1 MRLFI
6 PFFLLGCF
14 LFFSG
19 CSEKPSV
26 FTKKIEKDTGALS
39 IKNTSAFL
47 GAVTIGNILEHEIFV
62 QASGGL
68 DLYNLNVNLVTSD
81 DFTFAGGTYPGTGGT
96 CGSTLNSG
104 DVCKIVVRFEPTKIS
119 SQSAQFNFTFS
130 DSLASRSYSYLL
142 TADSHPILTFEYGSS
157 YDFGNKFVGSSTD
170 LKIKISNT
178 GRVIAQNI
186 TINNMS
192 APFSFKGGSY
202 PGTGGDCGS
211 QLSPGQNCSIII
223 NYSPVSRGQHLQDI
237 VLNYLNNGRTEGN
250 TLHLIAWGFTPA
262 VLSFTSS
269 SDDFGTVASGYA
281 HTKTFT
287 LTHTSGDVAAN
298 LIALTGLTAPFSRTG
313 GTCGSVLT
321 IDQHSCTI
329 IVTINSPLSSDW
341 STPFNLS
348 YYNGIQTIT
357 ATKTLTASTRIKPTL
372 SFSISG
378 NYDFGAVTRNT
389 TSNATLT
396 VTYVSGEIPA
406 TNLTFSTLAAPFSF
420 NGGTCGTTL
429 SSGTC
434 TKNIKFSPTGNYK
447 NPTILPELQV
457 SYNDTLST
465 INAPVIY
472 LKGSSDA
479 LLSNSSGSFS
489 STVTGTSTEKSIT
502 IFNYSG
508 TSAINI
514 SARALSAPF
523 AFKGG
528 NYPGT
533 GGNCGTTLAPAAP
546 GTTYSS
552 CTIVLLFSPTQEI
565 TSTQNLILDYN
576 NGVQDTTLSI
586 SLSGTGAPA
595 AMLSIENKSYP
606 ATGLNSEVPA
616 LSRVKVTNT
625 GTVTATSMLLTL
637 PAGFIYRGGSYPG
650 TNGTC
655 SLSYSL
661 SGGSSC
667 YIDLLFKPTIAKNYF
682 ETATMS
688 YNNGATTTSATFTLD
703 GIGENHSELYLSRYD
718 TLNFPGTIYV
728 GSSVTQTI
736 QLGHGGSLVYATDIL
751 VSTSS
756 ADFSVISSTCP
767 SMMING
773 EVCTLTVR
781 FAPGS
786 SGAKSATLNVNYQV
800 NGVPMTETRTLTGTG
815 YDPAV
820 LTFSETTWNFG
831 AQAINTS
838 VDKVITVTKS
848 GYPTLYANT
857 VTAGSLAGTGF
868 QYKGGTYPGS
878 GGNCPTAFPATYT
891 SCTVVLTFTPTSYAT
906 YNAQFK
912 LTYNNGYTSVNS
924 ILPLSGTGKAKL
936 TFNLSTY
943 DFGQIIQSTNS
954 EKTITIS
961 NPGPTTFTNLSKPI
975 LTAPFSY
982 KGGVHPGTGGTCQ
995 TSLASNQSCT
1005 LVIVFAPT
1013 TTGVQSQSLT
1023 FTYDDG
1029 FIANA
1034 QSSATLQGEG
1044 IAQAII
1050 GLSDGNPFNFGT
1062 TNINGTIN
1070 KTFTLTNS
1078 GSVSGTNVALSF
1090 TSVFKFL
1097 GNDFPGTGGTC
1108 TTTISAGTSCTIVV
1122 SFTPTAA
1129 TSYIG
1134 NMTLNYDDG
1143 LRTQTESKELRGTG
1157 SAVLSLEKFLGF
1169 ITLRKF
1175 SALDLENFL
1184 NKKNYTSKIYKKIHL
1199 DDINSDGVED
1209 QLIALNRSNFS
1220 FMGISGFNSKVL
1232 YKIPNYFAEN
1242 YFQGIDVVKLPL
1254 DYNRD
1259 HLNDFL
1265 AAIYK
1270 RKDDSFELAGYTLF
1284 CARTGNVIEQF
1295 IH

>member
-1 MRLFI
+1 MKKFMTSFIFALLVLFT
-6 PFFLLGCF
+6 
-14 LFFSG
+14 G
-19 CSEKPSV
+19 CSQKPSV

-47 GAVTIGNILEHEIFV
+47 GAVTIGNTLDHEIFV

-68 DLYNLNVNLVTSD
+68 DLSNLNVTLVTSD
-81 DFTFAGGTYPGTGGT
+81 DFSFTGGTYPGTGGT
-96 CGSTLNSG
+96 CGTTLNSG
-104 DVCKIVVRFEPTKIS
+104 DICKMVIRFEPTKIS

-130 DSLASRSYSYLL
+130 DSLASRSFSYLL

-178 GRVIAQNI
+178 GRVVAENI

-192 APFSFKGGSY
+192 APFSFKGGNY

-211 QLSPGQNCSIII
+211 QLSPGQSCNIII

-269 SDDFGTVASGYA
+269 SDDFGTVASGYN
-281 HTKTFT
+281 HTKTLT

-298 LIALTGLTAPFSRTG
+298 LITLSGLTTPFSRTG
-313 GTCGSVLT
+313 GTCGTVLT

-329 IVTINSPLSSDW
+329 VVTVNSALSSDW
-341 STPFNLS
+341 STPYNLS

-357 ATKTLTASTRIKPTL
+357 ASKTLTASTRVKPTL

-389 TSNATLT
+389 TATATLT

-406 TNLTFSTLAAPFSF
+406 TNISFSALTAPFSF

-429 SSGTC
+429 SNGSC
-434 TKNIKFSPTGNYK
+434 TKIIKFSPTGNYK
-447 NPTILPELQV
+447 NPTVLPELQI
-457 SYNDTLST
+457 SYNDTLAT
-465 INAPVIY
+465 ISAPAIY

-479 LLSNSSGSFS
+479 LLTNSSGTFN
-489 STVTGTSTEKSIT
+489 STVTGSTTEKTIT
-502 IFNYSG
+502 LFNYSG
-508 TSAINI
+508 ISATTI

-528 NYPGT
+528 SYPGT
-533 GGNCGTTLAPAAP
+533 GGTCGSTFAPATA
-546 GTTYSS
+546 GTIYSS
-552 CTIVLLFSPTQEI
+552 CTIVLLFSPTQET
-565 TSTQNLILDYN
+565 TSNQNLILDFN

-595 AMLSIENKSYP
+595 AMLSIENKSFP
-606 ATGLNSEVPA
+606 TTGLNSEVA
-616 LSRVKVTNT
+616 SLTRVKVTNT
-625 GTVTATSMLLTL
+625 GTVSATSIPSLPL

-655 SLSYSL
+655 SSAL
-661 SGGSSC
+661 SGGLSC
-667 YIDLLFKPTIAKNYF
+667 YLDILFKPTVVKNYS
-682 ETATMS
+682 ETVTMS
-688 YNNGATTTSATFTLD
+688 YYNGAVTTAATFTLD
-703 GIGENHSELYLSRYD
+703 GIGENRSELYLSNFD
-718 TLNFPGTIYV
+718 TLRFPGTIYV
-728 GSSVTQTI
+728 GSSTTQTI

-751 VSTSS
+751 ISSSS
-756 ADFSVISSTCP
+756 ADFSVVSSTCP

-773 EVCTLTVR
+773 ELCTLTVR

-786 SGAKSATLNVNYQV
+786 AGDKPGTLNVNYQV
-800 NGVPMTETRTLTGTG
+800 NGVNMTESRQLAGTG

-831 AQAINTS
+831 AQPINNS
-838 VDKVITVTKS
+838 IDKVITVTKS
-848 GYPTLYANT
+848 GYPTLYGNS
-857 VTAGSLAGTGF
+857 VTPGLLAGTGF
-868 QYKGGTYPGS
+868 QYKGGTYPGT
-878 GGNCPTAFPATYT
+878 GGTCPTTFPATYST
-891 SCTVVLTFTPTSYAT
+891 CTVVLTFTPTAYTT

-912 LTYNNGYTSVNS
+912 LTYNNGITSVNS
-924 ILPLSGTGKAKL
+924 TLPLSGTGKAKL

-943 DFGQIIQSTNS
+943 DFGQIIQSTSS
-954 EKTITIS
+954 ERTITIS
-961 NPGPTTFTNLSKPI
+961 NPGPTAFSAISKPV
-975 LTAPFSY
+975 LNAPFAY
-982 KGGVHPGTGGTCQ
+982 KGGTHPGTGGTCQ

-1005 LVIVFAPT
+1005 LVIVFSPL
-1013 TTGVQSQSLT
+1013 TTGVQNQSLT

-1062 TNINGTIN
+1062 TNVNGTIN

-1078 GSVSGTNVALSF
+1078 GSVSGTNVTLSF
-1090 TSVFKFL
+1090 TSAFKFL
-1097 GNDFPGTGGTC
+1097 GTVFPGTGGTC
-1108 TTTISAGTSCTIVV
+1108 TTTLAAGSNCTIVV

-1157 SAVLSLEKFLGF
+1157 SAVLKLEKYFGL
-1169 ITLRKF
+1169 IALRKF
-1175 SALDLENFL
+1175 PVQDLENFL
-1184 NKKNYTSKIYKKIHL
+1184 NKKNYTSKIYKKMQL
-1199 DDINSDGVED
+1199 DDINGDGIED
-1209 QLIALNRSNFS
+1209 KLLSLNGSLYT
-1220 FMGISGFNSKVL
+1220 FMGISGFDSKL
-1232 YKIPNYFAEN
+1232 IFKIQNHFKKEF
-1242 YFQGIDVVKLPL
+1242 FQGMAVVKMSK
-1254 DYNRD
+1254 DYNND
-1259 HLNDFL
+1259 HVNDFL
-1265 AAIYK
+1265 APIYK
-1270 RKDDSFELAGYTLF
+1270 QNGDQFELAGYTLY

-1295 IH
+1295 L